1 MKRKLLN
8 LFLILASA
16 VLLQQG
22 IAFSHLRFSMLGD
35 YSRVVKNNDIDPS
48 ALFYMESTLALA
60 AEKSVREKL
69 R

>member
-22 IAFSHLRFSMLGD
+22 IAFSHLRFLMLGD

-69 R
+69 K

>member
-8 LFLILASA
+8 LFLILTS
-16 VLLQQG
+16 VVVLQQG
-22 IAFSHLRFSMLGD
+22 IAFSHSRFSMLGD

-48 ALFYMESTLALA
+48 ALFYMESKLALS

-69 R
+69 K

>member
-8 LFLILASA
+8 LFLILASV

-22 IAFSHLRFSMLGD
+22 IAFSHSRFSMLGD
-35 YSRVVKNNDIDPS
+35 YSRVVENNDIDPS

-60 AEKSVREKL
+60 AEKGVREKL
-69 R
+69 Q